1 MIRKLKSGEYRLYSK
16 KKDKSGKRKNLG
28 TFKSRA
34 AAREARAGSSILQES
49 RLISRSGQPIS
60 PLDSNQRRWT
70 ALILAATIGCSE
82 ATRITAPVTRA
93 TFAGFDTSIYPGD
106 AALQAW
112 MKPGSPYEW
121 VGYYLEAPCHRDT
134 SWGGKRATLS
144 AMGWGFAV
152 IYVGQ
157 QTFDGVAAIDPT
169 GPLNAT
175 PTPGPAHAIII
186 EDKGVAATCS
196 RTLLSRE
203 QGLAEADDAI
213 AKTAAQGFPTGS
225 VIYLDLERM
234 ETITPAMEAYYSAW
248 IERVLSDGRFF
259 PGIYCHNVQC
269 CIDSREGDADSWRRR
284 SVSQDSFLDCEQ
296 RWLRN
301 RQAPNRRWIRVRLRL
316 ARDTRHKPDLER
328 RNDSY

>member
-1 MIRKLKSGEYRLYSK
+1 M
-16 KKDKSGKRKNLG
+16 
-28 TFKSRA
+28 
-34 AAREARAGSSILQES
+34 
-49 RLISRSGQPIS
+49 
-60 PLDSNQRRWT
+60 
-70 ALILAATIGCSE
+70 
-82 ATRITAPVTRA
+82 ITAPVTRA

-121 VGYYLEAPCHRDT
+121 VGYYLEAPCHRDG

-157 QTFDGVAAIDPT
+157 QTFDGVAAIDSR
-169 GPLNAT
+169 GPLYAT
-175 PTPGPAHAIII
+175 PTPRSAHTTII
-186 EDKGVAATCS
+186 EDKGVAPTCS

-234 ETITPAMEAYYSAW
+234 ETITSAMEAYYSAW
-248 IERVLSDGRFF
+248 LERVLSDGRFF
-259 PGIYCHNVQC
+259 PGIYCHKFNAASIHARAIQIVGAAGVSRKIPFWIASSAGFAIDKHPTDVGFDFASAWQG
-269 CIDSREGDADSWRRR
+269 ILDTNQTWNGVTIHIDVDIADSRSP
-284 SVSQDSFLDCEQ
+284 S
-296 RWLRN
+296 
-301 RQAPNRRWIRVRLRL
+301 AP
-316 ARDTRHKPDLER
+316 
-328 RNDSY
+328 